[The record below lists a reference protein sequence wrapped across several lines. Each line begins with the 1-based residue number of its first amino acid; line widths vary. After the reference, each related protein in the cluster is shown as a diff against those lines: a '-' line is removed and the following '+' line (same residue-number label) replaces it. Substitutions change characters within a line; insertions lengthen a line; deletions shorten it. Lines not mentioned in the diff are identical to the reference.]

1 MISSNLK
8 PAAQC
13 NKAAKKAN
21 QMLGQIKRSFTYRDA
36 TIWTR
41 LFKTFVRPKLEYCA
55 PAWRPWMKKDINK
68 LESVQ
73 RRAVKM
79 IQGLRG
85 KTYEEKLKELD
96 LETLEERRRRGDMI
110 TCYKMPNGLEDT
122 DSKRFFDLVDLE
134 PTRVTRHT
142 TNQLNL
148 KQGSF
153 QTELR
158 KHAFAIRAPKM
169 WNALPNQVREA
180 RTLNLFKNRYDD
192 HWRQARMK

>member
-1 MISSNLK
+1 
-8 PAAQC
+8 
-13 NKAAKKAN
+13 
-21 QMLGQIKRSFTYRDA
+21 MLTYA
-36 TIWTR
+36 
-41 LFKTFVRPKLEYCA
+41 LPL
-55 PAWRPWMKKDINK
+55 
-68 LESVQ
+68 
-73 RRAVKM
+73 
-79 IQGLRG
+79 
-85 KTYEEKLKELD
+85 
-96 LETLEERRRRGDMI
+96 TLSLI
-110 TCYKMPNGLEDT
+110 PYPLPLPLYPLPLYLLPL
-122 DSKRFFDLVDLE
+122 FDLVDPE

-192 HWRQARMK
+192 HWRQERMK

>member
-1 MISSNLK
+1 
-8 PAAQC
+8 
-13 NKAAKKAN
+13 
-21 QMLGQIKRSFTYRDA
+21 
-36 TIWTR
+36 
-41 LFKTFVRPKLEYCA
+41 
-55 PAWRPWMKKDINK
+55 MKKDINK

-110 TCYKMPNGLEDT
+110 TCYKMLNGLEDT
-122 DSKRFFDLVDLE
+122 DSKRFFDLVDPE

-158 KHAFAIRAPKM
+158 KHAFAIRVPKM
-169 WNALPNQVREA
+169 WNELPNQVREA
-180 RTLNLFKNRYDD
+180 RTLNLFKNRYDE
-192 HWRQARMK
+192 HCRETKMK

>member
-1 MISSNLK
+1 
-8 PAAQC
+8 
-13 NKAAKKAN
+13 
-21 QMLGQIKRSFTYRDA
+21 
-36 TIWTR
+36 
-41 LFKTFVRPKLEYCA
+41 
-55 PAWRPWMKKDINK
+55 MK
-68 LESVQ
+68 
-73 RRAVKM
+73 
-79 IQGLRG
+79 
-85 KTYEEKLKELD
+85 YEEGEVRQENLRKD
-96 LETLEERRRRGDMI
+96 L
-110 TCYKMPNGLEDT
+110 YKMLSGLEDT

-158 KHAFAIRAPKM
+158 KHAFAIRVPKM
-169 WNALPNQVREA
+169 WNELPNQVREA